1 MEAVPSVSSFDSSCA
16 FSSDCWHRLDLDHQ
30 IAVLSNHD
38 MIDLPKRLL
47 SYSIVLMLTI
57 S

>member
-1 MEAVPSVSSFDSSCA
+1 MEAVPSVSSFNSSCA
-16 FSSDCWHRLDLDHQ
+16 FFSDCWHTLDLDHQ

-47 SYSIVLMLTI
+47 SCSKVLMLTI